1 MEYYDNKLC
10 ATYEEITGGGDP
22 IVKLGTLRTWLNRG
36 LVLYARKAQGRG
48 VKALIDV
55 ATLPR
60 NVQEAL
66 VGRYGLPDKPQASVR
81 EGVEMVRDVQALDYY
96 NQYRYSDQEGREL
109 SLPSDLIMEWTLNAS
124 VLNTLVKE
132 EKRLKMLGSKL
143 NNKRSDIQTL
153 LHQLS
158 EGLRKEYQHT
168 LPASERRLR
177 EKLRQYKRE
186 GYESLIS
193 KAMGNSNSQK
203 ITAEGGEYII
213 ALKLSKL
220 PVLSHE
226 EILELYNYKCKEMGW
241 KELES
246 TQALRNYLYS
256 PAVKPKWYGGVVGEL
271 SAYQLFGYKHKTK
284 LPTQRD
290 SLWYID
296 GTKLN
301 LYWNDGGKLRTVM
314 VVEVIDAFSECFLGY
329 SICKTEDFM
338 AQWRAVC
345 MSLRVAGQR
354 PYEFVHDN
362 QGGQSSQIA
371 REFFDRIAI
380 VHRPTQA
387 HRPQSKSIESV
398 FGRFQKEVLR
408 RCPWFTGANITA
420 KSPESR
426 AKLEWIRAN
435 LNLLPRSVEELEEQ
449 YVAMRGEWNHR
460 LHPETKRPRI
470 EMYQTS
476 VNEALSPLTQTD
488 YEELFLVTRPRSI
501 RFEGIGLSVQSG
513 DETFVY
519 DAYYYEGDRLMV
531 DFEWRLKN
539 IGQDFIV
546 RYNPDDITKV
556 YLYTETKNG
565 LRFERTLLPKYEIAR
580 AIQEQGVQDAK
591 WIRMIQQEDKKAR
604 LGLVAEQRSISEVW
618 GVGAESLEP
627 DVRGTNAEER
637 ARLDEEVEK
646 RVAMKKEQYKA
657 KGITATPTPD
667 KLLKELLKESYTPLE
682 EAQVY
687 KEESLRTWDDIEVRV
702 VTKQE
707 TTTPQLPGFE
717 GYKPLTKEEIKRST
731 RNRY

>member
-1 MEYYDNKLC
+1 MKYYDNKLC
-10 ATYEEITGGGDP
+10 ATYEEITGGKAP

-55 ATLPR
+55 ATLPKE
-60 NVQEAL
+60 VQDAL
-66 VGRYGLPDKPQASVR
+66 IGRYGLPTKPKTVMGD
-81 EGVEMVRDVQALDYY
+81 EVEMTRDVKALDFY
-96 NQYRYSDQEGREL
+96 NQHRYQDKDGIEL
-109 SLPSDLIMEWTLNAS
+109 SLPSDLIMEYTLNAS
-124 VLNTLVKE
+124 TLNTLIQE
-132 EKRLKMLGSKL
+132 ERRLKMLSNKL
-143 NNKRSDIQTL
+143 NNKRSDIHKL
-153 LHQLS
+153 LHQAS
-158 EGLRKEYQHT
+158 EELRKEYGHT

-177 EKLRQYKRE
+177 EKIRQYKKE
-186 GYESLIS
+186 GYSSLITR
-193 KAMGNSNSQK
+193 AMGNNNSQK
-203 ITAEGGEYII
+203 ITSEGGEYII

-241 KELES
+241 KELDS
-246 TQALRNYLYS
+246 IQALRDYLYS

-301 LYWNDGGKLRTVM
+301 LYYNDGGKLRTVM
-314 VVEVIDAFSECFLGY
+314 VVEVIDAYSECFLGY
-329 SICKTEDFM
+329 AICDNEDFL

-345 MSLRVAGQR
+345 MSLKTAGQR

-426 AKLEWIRAN
+426 AKLEWIKTN
-435 LNLLPRSVEELEEQ
+435 LNLLPRSREELEEQ
-449 YVAMRGEWNHR
+449 YVAMREEWNHR

-501 RFEGIGLSVQSG
+501 RFDDSGLSMQSG
-513 DETFVY
+513 QETFMY
-519 DAYYYEGDRLMV
+519 DAYRYEGDTLLV

-565 LRFERTLLPKYEIAR
+565 LRFERTLLPKFEIAR
-580 AIQEQGVQDAK
+580 AIQEQGEQDAK
-591 WIRMIQQEDKKAR
+591 WIRMIQKEDKKAR
-604 LGLVAEQRSISEVW
+604 LGIVAEQRSISEVW
-618 GVGAESLEP
+618 GVGAPSLEP
-627 DVRGTNAEER
+627 DVTGTTAKER
-637 ARLDEEVEK
+637 TELDQEVEK
-646 RVAMKKEQYKA
+646 RVAEKLKRHKE
-657 KGITATPTPD
+657 KGITATPTP
-667 KLLKELLKESYTPLE
+667 KPLELLREGTPLE
-682 EAQVY
+682 PAQLQ
-687 KEESLRTWDDIEVRV
+687 KQESLQTWDDIEIKV
-702 VTKQE
+702 VGQSKSDNL
-707 TTTPQLPGFE
+707 LPGFE
-717 GYKPLTKEEIKRST
+717 NFKPLSREEIKKNT
-731 RNRY
+731 RKRY